1 MRRFSAAVILFH
13 HAIAERLGL
22 GPTDLQCLDLLRESE
37 SKRTAEGVVRVRGMS
52 GSELAALTGLTTGAI
67 TGVAARLERA
77 GYLRREADPHD
88 RRKQVLYPAHERI
101 SAIHQAFGPI
111 QQDMA
116 EFMKGFEKREA
127 AAIHKFLAGGAE
139 LVYRHAA
146 VLRAQA
152 VGVPGGERASGPL
165 HGKVK

>member
-22 GPTDLQCLDLLRESE
+22 GPTDLQCLDLLRESA
-37 SKRTAEGVVRVRGMS
+37 SKRTADGVVRVRGMS

-88 RRKQVLYPAHERI
+88 GRKQVLYPAHE
-101 SAIHQAFGPI
+101 
-111 QQDMA
+111 
-116 EFMKGFEKREA
+116 
-127 AAIHKFLAGGAE
+127 
-139 LVYRHAA
+139 
-146 VLRAQA
+146 
-152 VGVPGGERASGPL
+152 
-165 HGKVK
+165 